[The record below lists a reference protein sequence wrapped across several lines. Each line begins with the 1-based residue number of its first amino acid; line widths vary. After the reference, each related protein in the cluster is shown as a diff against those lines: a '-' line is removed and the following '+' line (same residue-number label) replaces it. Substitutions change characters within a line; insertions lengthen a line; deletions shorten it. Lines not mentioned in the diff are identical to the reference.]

1 MDLNCSI
8 CRIASNRVPLPCSSP
23 NFHLDATKSNA
34 NIKNTKILSYTK
46 IHTYCVKKGLR
57 RTANKRIHQKKHK
70 KNYVSVNPQFVFITR
85 NIWSFRL
92 PHLYIWMFC
101 FRYYEYCFF
110 HFSLVHIFY
119 LHFRTLIEIENWCVK
134 TSGAETEF
142 KFDDWKSRWQ
152 VLIGFQFCNTHTWF
166 HQTFLSQRNLET
178 FMYHSR
184 KETER
189 KKTQQRRN
197 SLLVT
202 IEVNK

>member
-34 NIKNTKILSYTK
+34 NIKNNKKCIIYKNTHILCK
-46 IHTYCVKKGLR
+46 EG
-57 RTANKRIHQKKHK
+57 
-70 KNYVSVNPQFVFITR
+70 
-85 NIWSFRL
+85 
-92 PHLYIWMFC
+92 
-101 FRYYEYCFF
+101 
-110 HFSLVHIFY
+110 
-119 LHFRTLIEIENWCVK
+119 IEK

-142 KFDDWKSRWQ
+142 KFDAWKSRWQ

-178 FMYHSR
+178 FMYHSG